1 MAGCQGVALG
11 AVRTAAHVD
20 TGGRR
25 GFHAGARRRHLHHG
39 RRRQGSTL
47 IPAVAGHPTPSD
59 ADYNNEQ
66 QDESDDAADDSD
78 DEGVVV
84 GDGADTGRFNRPGRW
99 LRIAHPRL
107 GGRWRHRPNNFRLEG
122 CRRSSGCGR

>member
-1 MAGCQGVALG
+1 MHATRVVGVMHVHVHILVLVHILHVHFLRRVADVVWLAARGVALG

-84 GDGADTGRFNRPGRW
+84 GDGADTG
-99 LRIAHPRL
+99 
-107 GGRWRHRPNNFRLEG
+107 
-122 CRRSSGCGR
+122 